1 MTKGNG
7 PDLLRR
13 TYGEGQDESL
23 VAPVRS
29 GSLRLMRSMSL
40 SPETQGCSHA
50 PIGSKIASLTILV
63 MIPLMGSE
71 PRSPIYGTSKG
82 WKRYDCPLVYW
93 FWYGTITKMRWIGVR
108 QTDVSWVI
116 EGRR

>member
-7 PDLLRR
+7 SDLLRR
-13 TYGEGQDESL
+13 TYCEGQDGSL
-23 VAPVRS
+23 VVPVRS

-40 SPETQGCSHA
+40 SPGAQGCWHT
-50 PIGSKIASLTILV
+50 PIGSKIASLTILG
-63 MIPLMGSE
+63 MGSE
-71 PRSPIYGTSKG
+71 PSTVPAKVGSGMTV
-82 WKRYDCPLVYW
+82 PLYLG
-93 FWYGTITKMRWIGVR
+93 FGMGQLLQSLGVR